1 MVQQALATLGRTL
14 HPHVPLSKSRMETL
28 CLLIVAVVSARTANL
43 SHLASERQTTTKI
56 ASTYRR
62 LQRFFQHVDP
72 GSDWSAGL
80 VVELLG
86 LTAPWHLCLD
96 RTNWKVGCKDVNI
109 LMLAIV
115 TRRHRVALMWTVL
128 DKAGTSDTD
137 DRIALMRRYLALF
150 GAASIKLLLADR
162 EFIGVCWLRFLNEN
176 NVPMVIRVKE
186 CLNVVTEDGRKL
198 TLKSLLRKCRG
209 ARQFSASLT
218 GSKSDAP
225 LKLNFAAKRI
235 KGKELLIVASN
246 APADCALGAYRKRW
260 AIECLFGDAKTRGLN
275 LDDTRLTRPQKLNL
289 LLGIVALAMAWVS
302 KTASRLI
309 RAAKMLRKKHG
320 YYAKS
325 WFRVGL
331 DQIRRLLRTDPITAI
346 EPWRQIRPKRTR
358 VV

>member
-1 MVQQALATLGRTL
+1 
-14 HPHVPLSKSRMETL
+14 METL
-28 CLLIVAVVSARTANL
+28 CLLIVAMVSARTVTL
-43 SHLASERQTTTKI
+43 SRLASERHTTSKI

-62 LQRFFQHVDP
+62 LQRFFQHVDL
-72 GSDWSAGL
+72 GSDWSARL
-80 VVELLG
+80 VVALLG
-86 LTAPWHLCLD
+86 LAAPWHLCLD
-96 RTNWKVGCKDVNI
+96 RTNWKVGCKEVNI

-128 DKAGTSDTD
+128 DRAGTSDTD
-137 DRIALMRRYLALF
+137 QRIALMRRYLALF

-176 NVPMVIRVKE
+176 NAPFVIRVKE
-186 CLNVVTEDGRKL
+186 GLNVVTEDGRKL
-198 TLKSLLRKCRG
+198 TLGSLLRKGRG
-209 ARQFSASLT
+209 ARQFSACFA
-218 GSKSDAP
+218 GAISDAP

-246 APADCALGAYRKRW
+246 APARHALGAYRKRW

-275 LDDTRLTRPQKLNL
+275 LEDTQFTCPRKPDL
-289 LLGIVALAMAWVS
+289 LLGIVALAMARAS

-309 RAAKMLRKKHG
+309 GTGKMPRKKHG

-331 DQIRRLLRTDPITAI
+331 DQIRRLLRTDPTAAI
-346 EPWRQIRPKRTR
+346 EPWRKIRHKCTR

>member
-14 HPHVPLSKSRMETL
+14 YSHVSLSKSRMETL
-28 CLLIVAVVSARTANL
+28 CLLIVAVVSARTVNL

-62 LQRFFQHVDP
+62 LQRFFQHVDLGP
-72 GSDWSAGL
+72 DWSAGL
-80 VVELLG
+80 VVKLLG

-115 TRRHRVALMWTVL
+115 TRRHRVPLMWTVL

-162 EFIGVCWLRFLNEN
+162 EFIGVRWLRFLNEN

-186 CLNVVTEDGRKL
+186 GLNVVTEDGRKL

-209 ARQFSASLT
+209 ARQFSACLT

-246 APADCALGAYRKRW
+246 APADHALAAYRKRW

-275 LDDTRLTRPQKLNL
+275 LEDTRLTRPQKLDL
-289 LLGIVALAMAWVS
+289 LLGIVALAVAWAS

-309 RAAKMLRKKHG
+309 GVAKMPRKKHG

-331 DQIRRLLRTDPITAI
+331 DQIRRLLRTDPTAAI
-346 EPWRQIRPKRTR
+346 EPWRKIRHKCTR